1 VSAPAVA
8 EIRTERLILRPIA
21 AEDVPPFA
29 HMLADPQVVRFIS
42 DGSTATQEET
52 AEWVELSI
60 RRNAFEGFD
69 KRSVVLA
76 ENESVLGWCG
86 IAVWNIEG
94 TIERELGYVLAR
106 EHWGQG
112 YATEAAAA
120 MRDLALSTLGLRRV
134 IALIHAGNDASK
146 HVARKLGFAYE
157 RDAEFH
163 GRTVELFALEA

>member
-1 VSAPAVA
+1 VSSEGA

-21 AEDVPPFA
+21 AEDVAPFA
-29 HMLADPQVVRFIS
+29 HMLADPEVVRFIS
-42 DGSTATQEET
+42 DGSTATEEET
-52 AEWVELSI
+52 VEWVELSI

-76 ENESVLGWCG
+76 EDGSTIGWCG

-106 EHWGQG
+106 EHWGHG
-112 YATEAAAA
+112 YATEASAA
-120 MRDLALSTLGLRRV
+120 MRDHALSTLGLHRI
-134 IALIHAGNDASK
+134 IALIDRGNDASK